1 MTMSHQ
7 NLRPRLRAGIAS
19 ALTLP
24 LVAVLATGAGAADD
38 DLTIEN
44 LPHVSD
50 SQVASH
56 RVAIDV
62 PAIVAIDVPEI
73 HTFEPEVETEGGET
87 VVSLDTDVL
96 FRFGEA
102 DLTPSATRAI
112 VNYVQTVPTGAAVTV
127 VGHTDSV
134 GSKQSNQKL
143 SRDRAVAVAAA
154 IAQER
159 ADLDLTV
166 EGKGESDP
174 VAANTKGGED
184 NPEGRMQNRRVEI
197 RYAG

>member
-1 MTMSHQ
+1 MTMNHHT
-7 NLRPRLRAGIAS
+7 LRPLLRTGIAS

-24 LVAVLATGAGAADD
+24 LVAVLATGAGAADG
-38 DLTIEN
+38 DLTVEH

-50 SQVASH
+50 SEVASH
-56 RVAIDV
+56 RTAIDV
-62 PAIVAIDVPEI
+62 PDIKAIDVPKIE
-73 HTFEPEVETEGGET
+73 TFEPEVETEGGEK

-96 FRFGEA
+96 FRFGDA
-102 DLTPSATRAI
+102 KLTPTATRAI
-112 VNYVQTVPTGAAVTV
+112 VKYVKAVPDGAEVTV

-134 GSKQSNQKL
+134 GSEQSNQKL
-143 SRDRAVAVAAA
+143 SRDRAGAVAAA
-154 IAQER
+154 IAEKR
-159 ADLDLTV
+159 TDLDLTV

-184 NPEGRMQNRRVEI
+184 NPEGRMKNRRVEI

>member
-1 MTMSHQ
+1 MTMNHHT
-7 NLRPRLRAGIAS
+7 LRPSLRAGIAT

-24 LVAVLATGAGAADD
+24 LVAVLATGAGAADG
-38 DLTIEN
+38 DLTVEH

-50 SQVASH
+50 SEVASH
-56 RVAIDV
+56 RTAIDV
-62 PAIVAIDVPEI
+62 PDISAIDVPKI
-73 HTFEPEVETEGGET
+73 YTFTPDVETEGGEK

-96 FRFGEA
+96 FRFGDA
-102 DLTPSATRAI
+102 KLTPTATHAI
-112 VNYVQTVPTGAAVTV
+112 VKYVDEVPDGAEVTV

-143 SRDRAVAVAAA
+143 SRDRAGAVAAA
-154 IAQER
+154 IADKR

-174 VAANTKGGED
+174 VAANTKGGKD
-184 NPEGRMQNRRVEI
+184 NPEGRMKNRRVEI